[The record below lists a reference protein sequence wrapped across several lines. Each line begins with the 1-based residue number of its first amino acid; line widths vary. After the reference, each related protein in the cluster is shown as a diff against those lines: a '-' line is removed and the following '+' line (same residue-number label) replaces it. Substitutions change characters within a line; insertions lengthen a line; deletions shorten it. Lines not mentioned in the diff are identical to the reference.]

1 MEEYRSKADRMDRML
16 GEEEEGRGRVRRQL
30 DTYGDLLT
38 IVVGKFLEMSED
50 AHLLMAAMAES
61 RVAKQARSYGQARL
75 DKQVEKGVVQGEIR
89 RQLAVV
95 NLSASMSCLLERLHQ
110 AGEGARLGARQQERM
125 VREEER
131 MREERELIWAARV
144 RGTAILQPGRIMA

>member
-61 RVAKQARSYGQARL
+61 RVAKQARSYGQTRL